1 MPLARAEGKLIPD
14 LDGIHFPMQDH
25 AGRHIRCSVTFDYLH
40 DVGGMLTYET
50 EQVLRVFAE
59 FRSAIEAIASRKFDA
74 GTAKVRVD
82 IGDA

>member
-1 MPLARAEGKLIPD
+1 MPLARAEGKLTPD
-14 LDGIHFPMQDH
+14 LDGIHFPMRDD
-25 AGRHIRCSVTFDYLH
+25 AGRYIHCSVTFDYLN
-40 DVGGMLTYET
+40 DVGGMLIYET
-50 EQVLRVFAE
+50 EEMLRIFAE